1 MREEHRPDPE
11 SFLDQADQADTTPH
25 KGKLKVY
32 VGAAAGV
39 GKTYKMLEEAHDLKR
54 QGRDVVIGIVETH
67 NRAETAAKIADLEQI
82 ALREIPYNNV
92 VLKEMDLDALIARK
106 PEFAIVDELAH
117 TNAPGSHHNKRY
129 QDVEDLLEA
138 GINVITALNIQHLES
153 LKPLVKRLTGV
164 EVRETLPDTFLAHA
178 DQIVT
183 VDIPVELLRQ
193 RLREGK
199 IYPTERV
206 EAALR
211 NFFKHSNLES
221 LRELALREVARGL
234 SRHREDRE
242 LLKVEGGR
250 RPATTDRIMVC
261 LSTNPRGGG
270 ELLRKASR
278 EAGQLNAEWF
288 AVHVETPSESIQKV
302 STTDFRVL
310 LENVN
315 LASDLGAEVV
325 WLKSPEVLK
334 TMLDF
339 ARDKGITKV
348 IIGRTTPGLFNRLL
362 GRSLTHELIA
372 KARDF
377 DIEIL
382 AESKEEQAR

>member
-1 MREEHRPDPE
+1 MREDRRPDPE
-11 SFLDQADQADTTPH
+11 SFLDQVDQSESTPH

-39 GKTYKMLEEAHDLKR
+39 GKTYKMLDEAHDLKQ
-54 QGRDVVIGIVETH
+54 QGRDVVIGIIETH
-67 NRAETAAKIADLEQI
+67 GRAETAARVAGLETI
-82 ALREIPYNNV
+82 PLREIPYNNV
-92 VLKEMDLDALIARK
+92 VLKEMDLDPLLARK

-117 TNAPGSHHNKRY
+117 TNAPGSRHHKRY
-129 QDVEDLLEA
+129 QDVEDLLAA
-138 GINVITALNIQHLES
+138 GINVITALNVQHLES
-153 LKPLVKRLTGV
+153 LRPVVKRLTGI

-199 IYPTERV
+199 IYPPDRV

-211 NFFKHSNLES
+211 NFFKHSNLEA

-234 SRHREDRE
+234 SRQREDRE
-242 LLKVEGGR
+242 ALRVEGGR

-261 LSTNPRGGG
+261 LSTNPHGGG

-325 WLKSPEVLK
+325 WLKSPEVLQA
-334 TMLDF
+334 MLDF
-339 ARDKGITKV
+339 ARDKRITK
-348 IIGRTTPGLFNRLL
+348 IIVGRTRPRLVSRLL
-362 GRSLTHELIA
+362 GKSLTHELIA

-377 DIEIL
+377 DIEVL
-382 AESKEEQAR
+382 AESKEEEAP